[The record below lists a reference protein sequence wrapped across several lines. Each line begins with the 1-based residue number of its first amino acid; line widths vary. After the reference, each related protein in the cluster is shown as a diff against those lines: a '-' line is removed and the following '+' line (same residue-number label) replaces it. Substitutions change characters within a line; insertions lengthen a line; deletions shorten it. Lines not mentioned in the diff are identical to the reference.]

1 MAYEYRLPVIDID
14 GAIKA
19 VQDNAFRQEQ
29 LRLKYEESMNKSIDD
44 QQKLYNGKVRDQDVA
59 EFNGKFAAYAEAQKA
74 YQSLNRRGGRGEKLT
89 AAKLLADR
97 AKNDMLSYVDES
109 TSLGSMQ
116 IGLGKMFKDPTKV
129 LNTNKYTEV
138 YSDLSTL
145 NVGRL
150 KEKYNGDL
158 NKIPKDFE
166 FKQEDFSSDDMKDLA
181 GVVKAYLP
189 ISAQASLSRP
199 IDAIDPSTGKQKM
212 AQKSVTFQ
220 GKSLT
225 FEVPLKVIK
234 AGIDP
239 ITTLNAVISAS
250 KNQKNAD
257 YMKVLKRDLYKSAE
271 DPANP
276 QVQKEAQDRIQRTM
290 DIFGIKDKANITE
303 QHLFAS
309 TFVDQ
314 ARMGDVE
321 IEDWNKLDDIAS
333 MFAKANGLKKGEL
346 VMKKLKKEII
356 ESNNPSGIKTLGQL
370 LNIYTKAVATGITND
385 DQWATQFETLF
396 KEQGYPMNK
405 ATILK
410 AGQGIFN
417 QNQALL
423 NSIFGGTV
431 PPSNVRTK

>member
-1 MAYEYRLPVIDID
+1 MAYEYRLPPIDID

-29 LRLKYEESMNKSIDD
+29 LRLKYEESMNKAIDD

-74 YQSLNRRGGRGEKLT
+74 YQALNRRGGRGGDLT
-89 AAKLLADR
+89 ASKLFADR

-166 FKQEDFSSDDMKDLA
+166 FKQEDFSNDDMKDLA
-181 GVVKAYLP
+181 DVIKRYLP
-189 ISAQASLSRP
+189 INAQSSFSRP
-199 IDAIDPSTGKQKM
+199 IPSIDPTTGKQKM
-212 AQKSVTFQ
+212 SKQSINFE
-220 GKSLT
+220 GKSMT
-225 FEVPLKVIK
+225 VDVPMDIIK
-234 AGIDP
+234 SGIDP

-271 DPANP
+271 DPSNP
-276 QVQKEAQDRIQRTM
+276 QVQKEAQDRIKRTM
-290 DIFGIKDKANITE
+290 DIFGINDKTNITE

-314 ARMGDVE
+314 ARMGDIEVE
-321 IEDWNKLDDIAS
+321 NWSKLDDIAS
-333 MFAKANGLKKGEL
+333 MFTKANGLKLKDL
-346 VMKKLKKEII
+346 QMQKLKNDIN
-356 ESNNPSGIKTLGQL
+356 ESKSPSGMKILNQL
-370 LNIYTKAVATGITND
+370 LTVYSKAVATGLTNV
-385 DQWATQFETLF
+385 DQWATQFENMF
-396 KEQGYPMNK
+396 KALGYPMDK

-410 AGQGIFN
+410 AAEGQFRQQQEII
-417 QNQALL
+417 
-423 NSIFGGTV
+423 NSIFEFGRVDAGG
-431 PPSNVRTK
+431 KK